1 MAEHELDLTASLILE
16 NQKLSREVED
26 LKTLQSVVKENLEL
40 RSRMDGFSTRD
51 KTMEKSELS
60 AGKKSMLQLRD
71 GFVGER
77 SFRSGLM
84 APHRVS
90 SPIRNPGSRPA
101 CPDASSSSSCQAVKE
116 SERLMGEIA
125 FQLERRI
132 LSHVFYKQT
141 RLYGFTVHNIQD
153 KIIQVS
159 THPLTGQV
167 DEEYRSEMTE
177 RYVDLMD
184 RLSALG
190 YNMTLHPLFTEFI
203 INTYGLL
210 KDRPNTHAAQEQEY
224 NDLDVVRC
232 VMLETMPSS
241 LLKDMLVLFCCLCYM
256 VKKDGKPVILW

>member
-1 MAEHELDLTASLILE
+1 MSEYELDLTASLILE
-16 NQKLSREVED
+16 NEKLSREVED

-40 RSRMDGFSTRD
+40 RSRMDGSRMD
-51 KTMEKSELS
+51 ELN
-60 AGKKSMLQLRD
+60 AGKKSTLQLRD
-71 GFVGER
+71 SFVDER
-77 SFRSGLM
+77 SFRSGLT
-84 APHRVS
+84 ASHHTS
-90 SPIRNPGSRPA
+90 SLRNPESRPA
-101 CPDASSSSSCQAVKE
+101 CPDASSYSSCQAVKE
-116 SERLMGEIA
+116 PERLIGEIA

-167 DEEYRSEMTE
+167 DEAYRSEMTE

-190 YNMTLHPLFTEFI
+190 YNVTLHPLFTEFI
-203 INTYGLL
+203 INTYGIL
-210 KDRPNTHAAQEQEY
+210 KDRPNTHTAQEQDY
-224 NDLDVVRC
+224 NDLDVLRC

-256 VKKDGKPVILW
+256 VEKDGKPVILW